1 MYTQALRHAPENVHK
16 TLGSKAL
23 ISVHH
28 GDYENAFAA
37 FFQTPGVL
45 QEHTYFKSSFATYHQ
60 TAGVQSTFIFFSAL
74 SLFVV
79 QHKSQ
84 KIVPLSVLHS
94 YSTPSLLSPPFES
107 YSSLRSHEKPECGS
121 GTSLLESD
129 SA

>member
-1 MYTQALRHAPENVHK
+1 MYTQALRHAHK
-16 TLGSKAL
+16 KLCSKAL
-23 ISVHH
+23 ISVQH
-28 GDYENAFAA
+28 GDYENALAA
-37 FFQTPGVL
+37 LFQTPGVL
-45 QEHTYFKSSFATYHQ
+45 QEHTYFKYSFATYYQ

-74 SLFVV
+74 SLLVV
-79 QHKSQ
+79 QQKSQ

-94 YSTPSLLSPPFES
+94 YSPLSLLSPPFES